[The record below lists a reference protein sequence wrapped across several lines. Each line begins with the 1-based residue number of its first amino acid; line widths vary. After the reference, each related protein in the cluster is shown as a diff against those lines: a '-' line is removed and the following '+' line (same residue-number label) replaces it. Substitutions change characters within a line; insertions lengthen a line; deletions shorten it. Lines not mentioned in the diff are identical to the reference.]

1 MIARRTVLHGL
12 IGMACWSHA
21 AMAMEPTATGAWSG
35 ILQAGSQ
42 KLRLKFD
49 IGAEKGSLFSIDQG
63 GGPIP
68 LEVVSLEP
76 QAIHLKLPAI
86 RASYH
91 GKLTA
96 PDRIEGEWNQ
106 GMSMPL
112 VLLRGDAGLNATRA
126 ETKPLDLAAL
136 KELRQRA
143 GAPAL
148 AAMAAW
154 ATEAPKIWVDG
165 ERAIDSHVAAS
176 SDDKWHIGSVTKSM
190 TATLVAR
197 LVDAKA
203 IRWDDTV
210 AGLLGAKVSKLQPAY
225 AQASFKHLLSHR
237 AGFPKDI
244 PKAEFDTFKR
254 EPDGPTRHERL
265 RYASIALNQ
274 PPLGELAKKFEYA
287 NNGYIVAA
295 AMLEQK
301 LEQDWETLLAEHVFE
316 PLGIRSAGFGAP
328 GAKGRLDQPA
338 GHLPSGRPVPQ
349 LIGKDVTD
357 NPVAIG
363 PAGRVHISLGDLA
376 RFLAAHRDQSDFLS
390 ADSWRTLHTPPF
402 GGSYA
407 MGWHVRPDRTL
418 WHNGSNSLW
427 YAEVL
432 VDKRQGQAA
441 AAVSNI
447 SNGQAAMAAGDA
459 LLRAAAKRA

>member
-1 MIARRTVLHGL
+1 MIARRTVLQGL
-12 IGMACWSHA
+12 VGTACLSHA
-21 AMAMEPTATGAWSG
+21 ALAMEPTATGAWSG

-42 KLRLKFD
+42 KLKLKLD
-49 IGAEKGSLFSIDQG
+49 IGPEKGSLFSIDQG

-68 LEVVSLEP
+68 FEVVSLTP
-76 QAIHLKLPAI
+76 QAIHLEVPAI
-86 RASYH
+86 RATYH
-91 GKLTA
+91 GKMTA

-106 GMSMPL
+106 GMGLPL
-112 VLLRGDAGLNATRA
+112 VLLRGDAGLNATQA

-136 KELRQRA
+136 KELRQRS

-148 AAMAAW
+148 AAMVTW
-154 ATEAPKIWVDG
+154 ATAAPKIWVDG
-165 ERAIDSHVAAS
+165 ERAIDSRVTAS
-176 SDDKWHIGSVTKSM
+176 SDDKWHIGSITKSM

-197 LVDAKA
+197 LVEAKA
-203 IRWDDTV
+203 VRWDDTV
-210 AGLLGAKVSKLQPAY
+210 ADLLGARPSKLQPAY
-225 AQASFKHLLSHR
+225 AQASFRHLLSHR
-237 AGFPKDI
+237 AAFPKDI
-244 PKAEFDTFKR
+244 AKADFDAFKH

-265 RYASIALNQ
+265 KYASIALNQ
-274 PPLGELAKKFEYA
+274 PPIGTLGKTFAYA

-301 LEQDWETLLAEHVFE
+301 LEQDWETLLMKHVFE

-338 GHLPSGRPVPQ
+338 GHLPSGRPVAQ
-349 LIGKDVTD
+349 LVGKDVTD

-363 PAGRVHISLGDLA
+363 PAGRVHIGLGDLA
-376 RFLAAHRDQSDFLS
+376 RYLAAHRDQSDFLS
-390 ADSWRTLHTPPF
+390 ADSWQTLHTPPF

-407 MGWHVRPDRTL
+407 LGWHVRPDRTL

-432 VDKRQGQAA
+432 IDKRNGHAA
-441 AAVSNI
+441 AAVCNI
-447 SNGQAAMAAGDA
+447 ANGQAAIAAGDA
-459 LLRAAAKRA
+459 LLRAAAMRI